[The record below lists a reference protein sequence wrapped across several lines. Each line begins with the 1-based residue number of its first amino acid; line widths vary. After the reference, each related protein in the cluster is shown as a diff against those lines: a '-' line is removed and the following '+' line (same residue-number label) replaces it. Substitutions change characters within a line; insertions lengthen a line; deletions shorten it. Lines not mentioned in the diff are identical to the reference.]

1 MKRKLLV
8 TAMGFL
14 TLASAHASDFKWTED
29 ELRIYEENSEAMFF
43 RCKIAAQDAFQ
54 EMRQIYYLP
63 QKDETFVY
71 KLMLERET
79 RKATYDYICDTP
91 WDRVANKKRLDDL
104 YQDSI
109 DVRLLPHNDN
119 LAGANVSIAL
129 RFAHKMGVNTENY
142 NKIMSLG
149 LNVAKHL
156 RKDPRYNYDVEV
168 MDSLRNFLT
177 KEQLVRILRSKNAV
191 GAVNK
196 GIATWNEVKAAGLIE
211 NEDSAS
217 CCDNAIEYFLQ
228 ESTINEM
235 FVGHDKVL
243 KKNLSDLW
251 KKQPLIVR
259 MNGSIKKK
267 EELAKKKEE
276 ENERNEMAW

>member
-8 TAMGFL
+8 TAIGFL
-14 TLASAHASDFKWTED
+14 TLASAHASVFEWTQE
-29 ELRIYEENSEAMFF
+29 ETRIYEENQDALSF
-43 RCKIAAQDAFQ
+43 RCKIAASDAFQ
-54 EMRQIYYLP
+54 QLREVYYLP
-63 QKDETFVY
+63 EADETFVY
-71 KLMLERET
+71 QLMMEREF
-79 RKATYDYICDTP
+79 RKATYDYICKTP
-91 WDRVANKKRLDDL
+91 WERVDNKRRLDNL

-119 LAGANVSIAL
+119 VAGANIGISLRLAKTIGVSA
-129 RFAHKMGVNTENY
+129 ENY
-142 NKIMSLG
+142 GKILQLG
-149 LNVAKHL
+149 LSVCKHL

-177 KEQLVRILRSKNAV
+177 KDQLCEILTSKHAV
-191 GAVNK
+191 ECVNK

-217 CCDNAIEYFLQ
+217 CCNQAIDYYIMEC
-228 ESTINEM
+228 IVNEM

-267 EELAKKKEE
+267 EELVKKKEE